1 MAGSG
6 GDHWTFVG
14 VVIVAEALDLVVWD
28 PPEPLSLL
36 ISPDWLLRLMTLRL
50 IDRICYL
57 LLFLICIF
65 KVVKNNFKSFPK
77 EQFMYNYANL
87 YNNYAYI

>member
-57 LLFLICIF
+57 LLFFIIIF
-65 KVVKNNFKSFPK
+65 KVVKNNFKSFTK
-77 EQFMYNYANL
+77 KQFMYNYANL
-87 YNNYAYI
+87 YNHYGNI

>member
-14 VVIVAEALDLVVWD
+14 VVIVAEALNLVVWD

-36 ISPDWLLRLMTLRL
+36 ISPDWLLRLMTLIL

-57 LLFLICIF
+57 LLFWYF
-65 KVVKNNFKSFPK
+65 SVVKNNLKSFSE
-77 EQFMYNYANL
+77 EQFMYDYANL
-87 YNNYAYI
+87 CNKYAYV